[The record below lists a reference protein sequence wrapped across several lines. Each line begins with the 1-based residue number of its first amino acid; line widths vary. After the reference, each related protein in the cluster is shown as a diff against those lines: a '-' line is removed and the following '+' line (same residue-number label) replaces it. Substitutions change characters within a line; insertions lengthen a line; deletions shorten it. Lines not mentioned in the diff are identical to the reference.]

1 MLDLKLKNLN
11 AAPAS
16 HPCIR
21 FRDVFDTIRAPRYI
35 CIANIPPLGP
45 YYAQ

>member
-1 MLDLKLKNLN
+1 MIDLNFKILN
-11 AAPAS
+11 AASAP
-16 HPCIR
+16 HPRIR